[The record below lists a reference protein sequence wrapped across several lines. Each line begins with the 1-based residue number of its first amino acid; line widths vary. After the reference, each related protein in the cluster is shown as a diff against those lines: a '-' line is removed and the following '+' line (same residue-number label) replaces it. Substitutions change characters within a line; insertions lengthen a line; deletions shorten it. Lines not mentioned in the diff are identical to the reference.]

1 MTRPSLFGSPPP
13 PVPTAPS
20 SATPEKQNESAVT
33 VIAPDGDLLLR
44 VKEDEGQEGFLYRV
58 DVGRLRGAST
68 YFDNLLGPTFNEGV
82 RVAKQLEELR
92 ICNPRMIE
100 VPAESLPEVTIV
112 DVGRISRVSSIKF
125 LMADFLRVLH
135 GSSLGK
141 EPPPLTNLANLCVLA
156 DRFDSLPIFAA
167 LVQKHKYLSL
177 IDMKIKTKGFSAS
190 TEERIRQRLLIGV
203 LLDHPPWVRQ
213 NSKRLIIQGS
223 GRWKADFEEKE
234 EEGAALWTDLPGI
247 IEDELFFRRQA
258 VLETISSLQ
267 LHFVSLYSSTQRQC
281 KLGYDSSAECD
292 LYQLGQMVR
301 FLGKI
306 GTLRFESRISRS
318 DGTNGYEGDIS
329 KLLDNLRQCPEYQI
343 DQNHAHCGLRERML
357 PLLLLVHSMVDSST
371 NDIGI
376 CGECWRD
383 QRGSYAWSLSKPT
396 VMWTKGNALRTNE
409 HNCRLRHAP
418 RDLFMAAQRD
428 WTGDGAMETL
438 NRTPMFLP
446 GKRPESRPW

>member
-13 PVPTAPS
+13 PVPTTS
-20 SATPEKQNESAVT
+20 SPATPEKQNESSVT
-33 VIAPDGDLLLR
+33 VIASDGDLILR

-58 DVGRLRGAST
+58 ETSRLRRKST

-92 ICNPRMIE
+92 KCNPRMIE
-100 VPAESLPEVTIV
+100 VPAENLPEITLV

-141 EPPPLTNLANLCVLA
+141 DPPPLTNLANLCVLA
-156 DRFDSLPIFAA
+156 DRFDSLPAFAT
-167 LVQKHKYLSL
+167 VVKKHKYLSL

-203 LLDHPPWVRQ
+203 FLDYPPWVRQ
-213 NSKRLIIQGS
+213 YSRRLIVQGS
-223 GRWKADFEEKE
+223 ARWKADIE
-234 EEGAALWTDLPGI
+234 EEDGAALWIDLPG

-258 VLETISSLQ
+258 VLDTISSMQ
-267 LHFVSLYSSTQRQC
+267 LHFVSLYSSPQRQC
-281 KLGYDSSAECD
+281 KLGYDSSAQCD
-292 LYQLGQMVR
+292 SYQLGEMIR
-301 FLGKI
+301 FLTRI
-306 GTLRFESRISRS
+306 GTLGLESTISGS
-318 DGTNGYEGDIS
+318 DGTTAYEGDIS

-357 PLLLLVHSMVDSST
+357 PLLLLVQSMVDSSN

-383 QRGSYAWSLSKPT
+383 QRASYAWSLSKRP
-396 VMWTKGNALRTNE
+396 VMWAKGNGIRPSEN
-409 HNCRLRHAP
+409 HCRNRHAP
-418 RDLFMAAQRD
+418 TRELFMAAQRD
-428 WTGDGAMETL
+428 WTGDGAMPPL
-438 NRTPMFLP
+438 NRSPMFLP